1 MTSPDTQGKFVLD
14 TAVVGQ
20 IAKSDPGVVAA
31 VDAAAATVHTN
42 AGVGAS
48 IHYYTTDR
56 HVAGITVEKA
66 DQAIHGKLTRA
77 AGISAAEVTQDGR

>member
-1 MTSPDTQGKFVLD
+1 MTSADQPKFVLD

-20 IAKSDPGVVAA
+20 IMKSDPGLCAA
-31 VDAAAATVHTN
+31 VDAAAEPIRRN

-56 HVAGITVEKA
+56 HVAGITVPAIE
-66 DQAIHGKLTRA
+66 QAKNGKLTRA
-77 AGISAAEVTQDGR
+77 AGISAAEVRQND

>member
-1 MTSPDTQGKFVLD
+1 MTSPSDAPKFVLD

-20 IAKSDPGVVAA
+20 IMKSDPGLTAA

-56 HVAGITVEKA
+56 HVAGITVEAA
-66 DQAIHGKLTRA
+66 DQALHGKLTRA
-77 AGISAAEVTQDGR
+77 AGISAAGITQNGE